1 MYQVCRTLVSP
12 TCDIQLN
19 SIWTGGA
26 NGTVTLPRIEMVNVL
41 REGLAASASTQPAD
55 FFTPHLSKRLVSYE
69 EDSSG
74 VTLQFQD
81 GSSARADVLIGADGI
96 GSPTRRTMYD
106 NLAEGV
112 KTADPQKAE
121 FYLNHKL
128 PIWAGIYVFRF
139 LVDSAKIKA
148 VDPNH
153 LTLNAA
159 IAVCICD
166 IFSSSAFSSLTVLI
180 VR

>member
-19 SIWTGGA
+19 TVWTGGV
-26 NGTVTLPRIEMVNVL
+26 NGTVTLPRIEMVNAL
-41 REGLAASASTQPAD
+41 RESLAASAGSQPAD

-69 EDSSG
+69 EDSTG
-74 VTLQFQD
+74 VTLKFQD

-159 IAVCICD
+159 IAVCIYD
-166 IFSSSAFSSLTVLI
+166 LSSSSAFSSLTILNVH
-180 VR
+180 